1 MPLRRSRPLLLLAP
15 VAVSALLASACD
27 GGGGGSS
34 GNAGTTAS
42 SPSLSSGP
50 PVTVKLGYY
59 PDLTHA
65 TAIVGV
71 EQGIFAQALGQD
83 KLQTATFN
91 AGPAGVQAL
100 FSRAVDA
107 TYIGPNPV
115 INAYQQ
121 SHGQAIRIISGAT
134 SGGAA
139 LVVKPTINSAADLR
153 GKKLA
158 TPQLGNTQDVAL
170 RYWLQGKGLKTDPQ
184 GGGDVSILPQDNS
197 TAVLAFRTGQI
208 DGGWVPEPY
217 ASQLVAAGG
226 KVLVNEK
233 SLWPGGRFVTTELAV
248 RTDFLKQHPDVVARL
263 LQGQVRANDFVN
275 QHPLEAQQIVNQGL
289 TQLTGKALSPATIQA
304 AWPDLTFTNDPVAS
318 SLATSAAHAE
328 KVGLLGPVDLKGI
341 YDLTPLNQALAQV
354 SEPQVSE
361 PQVKAA

>member
-1 MPLRRSRPLLLLAP
+1 VKKELSVPLRRPRPLLLLAP
-15 VAVSALLASACD
+15 LAVAALVTAAC
-27 GGGGGSS
+27 GGGTSS
-34 GNAGTTAS
+34 SANAGTTATTS
-42 SPSLSSGP
+42 SSGGP

-59 PDLTHA
+59 PNLTHA

-71 EQGIFAQALGQD
+71 QQGIFAQALGQD

-91 AGPAGVQAL
+91 AGPAAVEAL
-100 FSRAVDA
+100 FSGAVDA
-107 TYIGPNPV
+107 TYIGPNPA
-115 INAYQQ
+115 INAFQQ

-139 LVVKPTINSAADLR
+139 FVVKPTINSASDLR

-170 RYWLQGKGLKTDPQ
+170 RFWLQGKGLKTDPQ
-184 GGGDVSILPQDNS
+184 GGGDVSILPQDNA
-197 TAVLAFRTGQI
+197 TALRAFQTGQI
-208 DGGWVPEPY
+208 DGAWEPEPWV
-217 ASQLVAAGG
+217 SQMVAAGG

-233 SLWPGGRFVTTELAV
+233 SLWPGGRFVTTQLAV
-248 RTDFLKQHPDVVARL
+248 RTDFLKQHPDAVARL

-275 QHPLEAQQIVNQGL
+275 QHPVEAQQIVNQGL
-289 TQLTGKALSPATIQA
+289 TQLTGKGLSPGVIQA
-304 AWPDLTFTNDPVAS
+304 AWPDLTFTNDPVAA
-318 SLATSAAHAE
+318 SLAASAAHAQ
-328 KVGLLGPVDLKGI
+328 KIGLLPPGDLKGI

-354 SEPQVSE
+354 NE

>member
-1 MPLRRSRPLLLLAP
+1 MPLRRPALLLAP
-15 VAVSALLASACD
+15 LALAALVTSAC

-34 GNAGTTAS
+34 ANAGTTATTG
-42 SPSLSSGP
+42 SSGSP

-59 PDLTHA
+59 PNLTHA

-71 EQGIFAQALGQD
+71 NQGIFAQALGQD

-91 AGPAGVQAL
+91 AGPAAVEAL
-100 FSRAVDA
+100 FSGAVDA

-139 LVVKPTINSAADLR
+139 LVVKPTINSASDLR

-184 GGGDVSILPQDNS
+184 GGGDVSILPQDNA
-197 TAVLAFRTGQI
+197 TALRAFQSGQI
-208 DGGWVPEPY
+208 DGAWEPEPWV
-217 ASQLVAAGG
+217 SQMVAAGG

-248 RTDFLKQHPDVVARL
+248 RTDFLKQHPDAVARL

-275 QHPLEAQQIVNQGL
+275 QHPAEAQQIVNQGL
-289 TQLTGKALSPATIQA
+289 AQLTGKPLPAAVVKA

-318 SLATSAAHAE
+318 SLATSAAHAQ
-328 KVGLLGPVDLKGI
+328 KVGLLQPVDLKGI
-341 YDLTPLNQALAQV
+341 YSVAPLNQALAQV
-354 SEPQVSE
+354 SEPQV
-361 PQVKAA
+361 KAA

>member
-1 MPLRRSRPLLLLAP
+1 VPLRRSRPCLLLAP
-15 VAVSALLASACD
+15 LAVAALVTSACS
-27 GGGGGSS
+27 GGGTGSS
-34 GNAGTTAS
+34 ANAGTTAPTGS
-42 SPSLSSGP
+42 SSSP

-59 PDLTHA
+59 PNLTHA

-71 EQGIFAQALGQD
+71 QQGIFAQALGQD

-91 AGPAGVQAL
+91 AGPAAVEAL
-100 FSRAVDA
+100 FSGAVDA

-139 LVVKPTINSAADLR
+139 LVVKPTINSASDLR

-170 RYWLQGKGLKTDPQ
+170 RYWLQGKGLKSDPQ

-197 TAVLAFRTGQI
+197 TAVQAFRTGQI

-217 ASQLVAAGG
+217 ASQLVGAGG

-248 RTDFLKQHPDVVARL
+248 RTDFLKQHPDAVARL

-275 QHPLEAQQIVNQGL
+275 QHPAEAQQIVNQGL

-318 SLATSAAHAE
+318 SLSTAAAHAR
-328 KVGLLGPVDLKGI
+328 KVGLLPPVDLQGI
-341 YDLTPLNQALAQV
+341 YNLTPLNQALAQV
-354 SEPQVSE
+354 SEPQV
-361 PQVKAA
+361 KAA

>member
-1 MPLRRSRPLLLLAP
+1 
-15 VAVSALLASACD
+15 VAALVTSACG

-34 GNAGTTAS
+34 ANAGTTATTS
-42 SPSLSSGP
+42 SAGSP
-50 PVTVKLGYY
+50 PVTVKLGYF
-59 PDLTHA
+59 PNLTHA

-71 EQGIFAQALGQD
+71 QQGIFAQALGQD

-91 AGPAGVQAL
+91 AGPAAVEAL
-100 FSRAVDA
+100 FSGAVDA
-107 TYIGPNPV
+107 SYLGPNPA

-139 LVVKPTINSAADLR
+139 LVVKPTINSASDLR

-170 RYWLQGKGLKTDPQ
+170 RYWLQSKGLKTDPQ
-184 GGGDVSILPQDNS
+184 GGGDVSVLPQDNA
-197 TAVLAFRTGQI
+197 TALRAFQTGQI
-208 DGGWVPEPY
+208 DGAWVPEPWV
-217 ASQLVAAGG
+217 SQMVATGG

-248 RTDFLKQHPDVVARL
+248 RTDFLKQHPDAVARL
-263 LQGQVRANDFVN
+263 VQGQVRANDFVN
-275 QHPLEAQQIVNQGL
+275 QHPAEAQQAVNQGL
-289 TQLTGKALSPATIQA
+289 TQLTGKPLPPATIKA
-304 AWPDLTFTNDPVAS
+304 AWPDLTFTDDPIAS
-318 SLATSAAHAE
+318 SLAASAAHAQ
-328 KVGLLGPVDLKGI
+328 KVGLLPSVDLKGI

-354 SEPQVSE
+354 NE

>member
-1 MPLRRSRPLLLLAP
+1 VPLRRSRPLLLLAP
-15 VAVSALLASACD
+15 LAVAALVTSACGS
-27 GGGGGSS
+27 GGTGGSA
-34 GNAGTTAS
+34 NAGTTATTGSAS
-42 SPSLSSGP
+42 SP

-59 PDLTHA
+59 PNLTHA

-71 EQGIFAQALGQD
+71 NQGIFAQALGQD

-91 AGPAGVQAL
+91 AGPAAVEAL
-100 FSRAVDA
+100 FSGAVDA
-107 TYIGPNPV
+107 TYIGPNPA

-139 LVVKPTINSAADLR
+139 LVVKPAINSASDLR

-184 GGGDVSILPQDNS
+184 GGGDVSILPQDNA
-197 TAVLAFRTGQI
+197 TALRAFQTGAI
-208 DGGWVPEPY
+208 DGAWEPEPWV
-217 ASQLVAAGG
+217 SQMVAAGG

-248 RTDFLKQHPDVVARL
+248 RTEFLEQHPDAVARL
-263 LQGQVRANDFVN
+263 AQGQVRANDFVN
-275 QHPLEAQQIVNQGL
+275 QHPVQAQQIVNQGL
-289 TQLTGKALSPATIQA
+289 TQLTGKALPASVITA

-318 SLATSAAHAE
+318 SLATSAAHAQQ
-328 KVGLLGPVDLKGI
+328 VGLLPSIDLKGI
-341 YDLTPLNQALAQV
+341 YDVTPLNQALGLAG
-354 SEPQVSE
+354 E